1 MKQNTLLYCSLLLVL
16 SSCGKK
22 TFEPFYTTKPQLEH
36 IPSYDNAEVN
46 QVPDTKELV
55 LNVDLKKEY
64 PVKSEDYYNNP
75 GAQKN
80 KNGKAPSVI
89 IAVPQTNEQKDATT
103 DNINTNDFNTDG
115 YYNQAERAIEQALLR
130 QGFNVLDRSKF
141 EAKLRDLRDRANER
155 PWWFSDW
162 SEKLLENG
170 EYDVVKQE
178 YKKQLTDGK
187 ITPQQYTEVISE
199 IDKVSQRG
207 LPGKNR
213 EKDNQEMTDIAEVIR
228 AAQNGADQ
236 ADYLFQINLTFEPKS
251 KSLNISDYESVQ
263 EFVSHHAGLSYGSIP
278 NQLPESVSLKW
289 MKVLFNAKLIDIN
302 SGSIVWLGTYEIES
316 SAADGLQLSFDIK
329 KSVKNEKDI
338 EGMFNSYNTK
348 LYGLNYDLT
357 KLESDLD
364 TYYNLAMKK
373 TKLGNKRELENYTNN
388 LKRNI
393 ATAETSYTAKLNEY
407 KSLINNPPSV
417 GSNDWEYVYKVSQPE
432 LTPDFQ
438 NGQELLKHRKEL
450 LRIVTQDLINTI
462 KIIDAY

>member
-22 TFEPFYTTKPQLEH
+22 TFEPFYSTKPQLEH
-36 IPSYDNAEVN
+36 IPSYNNAEVN

-75 GAQKN
+75 GAKKN

-89 IAVPQTNEQKDATT
+89 IAVPQTNDQQDTSMA
-103 DNINTNDFNTDG
+103 DNNTNDFKTDG

-130 QGFNVLDRSKF
+130 VGFNVLDRSKF

-155 PWWFSDW
+155 PWWYANW
-162 SEKLLENG
+162 SEQLLENG
-170 EYDVVKQE
+170 EYDAVKQQ
-178 YKKQLTDGK
+178 YKKQLNEGK
-187 ITPQQYTEVISE
+187 ISPQQYTEVINE
-199 IDKVSQRG
+199 IDKISQRG

-236 ADYLFQINLTFEPKS
+236 ADYLFQINLTFEPKN
-251 KSLNISDYESVQ
+251 KSLSLKDYESVQ
-263 EFVSHHAGLSYGSIP
+263 EFVNQHSGLTYGSIP
-278 NQLPESVSLKW
+278 KQLPETVSLKW

-302 SGSIVWLGTYEIES
+302 TGSIVWLGTYEIES

-329 KSVKNEKDI
+329 KSVKNEQDI
-338 EGMFNSYNTK
+338 EGVFNSYNTK
-348 LYGLNYDLT
+348 LYSLNYDLT
-357 KLESDLD
+357 NLEADLD

-393 ATAETSYTAKLNEY
+393 ATAEASYAAKLNEY
-407 KSLINNPPSV
+407 KTLINNPPSI
-417 GSNDWEYVYKVSQPE
+417 GASDWEYVYKISQPE
-432 LTPDFQ
+432 LTPNFQ

-450 LRIVTQDLINTI
+450 LRIVTLDLINTI
-462 KIIDAY
+462 KILEDY